1 MTEPAERKS
10 DLIQTRGERG
20 GTVKLFLSGRIA
32 LNSLSFYTDEI
43 RKRLGDLKPKE
54 LIVDLTNIEYLDSS
68 GALLL
73 LEMENRAK
81 DQAIAFSF
89 DNMPDEVRRIMD
101 LIKPDALVTPAVKA
115 ARKHR
120 YILEEIGEASEVL
133 YKDLIQIL
141 TFVGEMLDALFHAVR
156 NPRLVRWED
165 VLFYVKRAGVDGLP
179 ILSLLSL
186 LMGLIIAFMSSLQL
200 KQFGANLYVASLV
213 GIAIIRELGPMMT
226 AIIVAGRS
234 GSAFAAEIGT
244 MKVNEEVDALVTMGF
259 EPTQFLAVPKV
270 LAAMIVV
277 PILTLYSDFFG
288 IAGGLLVG
296 ITGLDLTIHTYI
308 QQTAKSVTLFDFG
321 TSLFK
326 SVVFAALIAGISC
339 QRGLQVRGGAEAVG
353 AATTS
358 AVVSSIF
365 LIIVADSAFA
375 ILFYYIRW

>member
-1 MTEPAERKS
+1 MAETGERKS
-10 DLIQTRGERG
+10 DLVQTRGDRE
-20 GTVKLFLSGRIA
+20 GTIKLFLSGRVA
-32 LNSLSFYTDEI
+32 LDSISLYTEEI
-43 RKRLGDLKPKE
+43 RKRLSDLKPKE

-73 LEMENRAK
+73 LDLEGRAK
-81 DQAIAFSF
+81 SQAIAFSF
-89 DNMPDEVRRIMD
+89 DNMPDEVHRIME
-101 LIKPDALVTPAVKA
+101 LINRQALATPSFKTEK
-115 ARKHR
+115 KHK
-120 YILEEIGEASEVL
+120 YILEEIGEASFAL
-133 YKDLIQIL
+133 YKDTIRILIFI
-141 TFVGEMLDALFHAVR
+141 GEILDALFHAIR
-156 NPRLVRWED
+156 NPRLVRWDD

-200 KQFGANLYVASLV
+200 KQFGANIYVASLV

-244 MKVNEEVDALVTMGF
+244 MRVNEEVDALVTMGF
-259 EPTQFLAVPKV
+259 DPTQFLAVPKV

-277 PILTLYSDFFG
+277 PILTVYADFFG
-288 IAGGLLVG
+288 IAGGLFVG

-308 QQTAKSVTLFDFG
+308 QQTVDSITLFDFVS
-321 TSLFK
+321 SLVK
-326 SVVFAALIAGISC
+326 SVVFAALISGISC
-339 QRGLQVRGGAEAVG
+339 QRGLQVRGGAAAVG
-353 AATTS
+353 TATTS

-375 ILFYYIRW
+375 IIFYYVQW

>member
-1 MTEPAERKS
+1 MAEPDGRKN
-10 DLIQTRGERG
+10 DLVRTRGDRG

-32 LNSLSFYTDEI
+32 LDSLSLYTEEI
-43 RKRLGDLKPKE
+43 RKRLNDLKPKE

-73 LEMENRAK
+73 LELEGRAK
-81 DQAIAFSF
+81 SQAIAFSF
-89 DNMPDEVRRIMD
+89 DNMPDEVRSIME
-101 LIKPDALVTPAVKA
+101 LINRQALAAPPVKTEKKP
-115 ARKHR
+115 R
-120 YILEEIGEASEVL
+120 YILEEIGEASSVL
-133 YKDLIQIL
+133 YKDIIRIQVFI
-141 TFVGEMLDALFHAVR
+141 GEILDALFHAIR
-156 NPRLVRWED
+156 NPRLVRWDD
-165 VLFYVKRAGVDGLP
+165 VLFYIKRAGVDGLP

-200 KQFGANLYVASLV
+200 KQFGANIYVASLV

-259 EPTQFLAVPKV
+259 DPTQFLAVPKV
-270 LAAMIVV
+270 LAAIIVV
-277 PILTLYSDFFG
+277 PVLTLYADFFG
-288 IAGGLLVG
+288 IVGGLLVG

-308 QQTAKSVTLFDFG
+308 QQTVKSVTLFDFL
-321 TSLFK
+321 TSLVK
-326 SVVFAALIAGISC
+326 SVVFAALISGISC

-353 AATTS
+353 TATTS

-375 ILFYYIRW
+375 IMFYYVQW

>member
-1 MTEPAERKS
+1 MAEPDGRKN
-10 DLIQTRGERG
+10 DLVRTRGDRG

-32 LNSLSFYTDEI
+32 LDSLSLYTEEI
-43 RKRLGDLKPKE
+43 RKRLNDLKPKE

-73 LEMENRAK
+73 LELEGRAK
-81 DQAIAFSF
+81 SQAIAFSF
-89 DNMPDEVRRIMD
+89 DNMPDEVRSIME
-101 LIKPDALVTPAVKA
+101 LIKRQALAAPPVKTE
-115 ARKHR
+115 KKPR
-120 YILEEIGEASEVL
+120 YILEEIGEASFIL
-133 YKDLIQIL
+133 YKDTIRIL
-141 TFVGEMLDALFHAVR
+141 VFIGEILDALFHAIR
-156 NPRLVRWED
+156 HPRLVRWDD
-165 VLFYVKRAGVDGLP
+165 VFFYVKRAGVDGLP

-200 KQFGANLYVASLV
+200 KQFGANVYVASLV

-244 MKVNEEVDALVTMGF
+244 MRVNEEVDALVTMGF
-259 EPTQFLAVPKV
+259 DPTQFLAVPKV

-277 PILTLYSDFFG
+277 PVLTVYADFFG
-288 IAGGLLVG
+288 IIGGLLVG

-308 QQTAKSVTLFDFG
+308 QQTVKSVTLFDFVS
-321 TSLFK
+321 SLVK
-326 SVVFAALIAGISC
+326 SVVFAALISGISC

-353 AATTS
+353 TATTS

-365 LIIVADSAFA
+365 LIIVADSVFA
-375 ILFYYIRW
+375 IIFYYVRW

>member
-1 MTEPAERKS
+1 MTEPGERKS
-10 DLIQTRGERG
+10 DLVQARGERG
-20 GTVKLFLSGRIA
+20 GTIKLFLSGRIA
-32 LNSLSFYTDEI
+32 LDSISLYTEEI
-43 RKRLGDLKPKE
+43 RKRLSDLQPKE

-68 GALLL
+68 GALIL
-73 LEMENRAK
+73 LELEGRAK
-81 DQAIAFSF
+81 SQAIAFSF
-89 DNMPDEVRRIMD
+89 DNMPDEVHRIMG
-101 LIKPDALVTPAVKA
+101 LINRQALATPSVKTEKK
-115 ARKHR
+115 RE
-120 YILEEIGEASEVL
+120 YLLEEIGEASFAF
-133 YKDLIQIL
+133 YKDMRRILIFI
-141 TFVGEMLDALFHAVR
+141 GEILDALFHAIR
-156 NPRLVRWED
+156 NPHLVRWDD

-200 KQFGANLYVASLV
+200 KQFGANIYVASLV

-244 MKVNEEVDALVTMGF
+244 MRVNEEVDALVTMGF
-259 EPTQFLAVPKV
+259 DPTQFLAVPKV

-277 PILTLYSDFFG
+277 PILTLYADFFG
-288 IAGGLLVG
+288 IVGGLIVG

-308 QQTAKSVTLFDFG
+308 QQTVKSVTLFDFIS
-321 TSLFK
+321 SLVK
-326 SVVFAALIAGISC
+326 SVVFAALISGISC

-375 ILFYYIRW
+375 IIFYYVQW

>member
-1 MTEPAERKS
+1 MAEPDGRKN
-10 DLIQTRGERG
+10 DLVRTRGDRG

-32 LNSLSFYTDEI
+32 LDSLSLYTEEI
-43 RKRLGDLKPKE
+43 RKRLNDLKPKE

-73 LEMENRAK
+73 LELEGRAK
-81 DQAIAFSF
+81 SQAIAFSF
-89 DNMPDEVRRIMD
+89 DNMPDEVRSIME
-101 LIKPDALVTPAVKA
+101 LINRQALAAPPVKTEKKP
-115 ARKHR
+115 R
-120 YILEEIGEASEVL
+120 YILEEIGEASSVL
-133 YKDLIQIL
+133 YKDIIRIQVFI
-141 TFVGEMLDALFHAVR
+141 GEILDALFHAIR
-156 NPRLVRWED
+156 HPRLVRWDD
-165 VLFYVKRAGVDGLP
+165 VFFYVKRAGVDGLP

-200 KQFGANLYVASLV
+200 KQFGANVYVASLV

-244 MKVNEEVDALVTMGF
+244 MRVNEEVDALVTMGF
-259 EPTQFLAVPKV
+259 DPTQFLAVPKV

-277 PILTLYSDFFG
+277 PVLTVYADFFG
-288 IAGGLLVG
+288 IIGGLLVG

-308 QQTAKSVTLFDFG
+308 QQTVKSVTLFDFVS
-321 TSLFK
+321 SLVK
-326 SVVFAALIAGISC
+326 SVVFAALISGISC

-353 AATTS
+353 TATTS

-365 LIIVADSAFA
+365 LIIVADSVFA
-375 ILFYYIRW
+375 IIFYYVRW

>member
-1 MTEPAERKS
+1 MAEPDGRKN
-10 DLIQTRGERG
+10 DLVRTRGDRG

-32 LNSLSFYTDEI
+32 LDSLSLYTEEI
-43 RKRLGDLKPKE
+43 RKRLNDLKPKE

-73 LEMENRAK
+73 LELEGRAK
-81 DQAIAFSF
+81 SQAIAFSF
-89 DNMPDEVRRIMD
+89 DNMPDEVRSIME
-101 LIKPDALVTPAVKA
+101 LIKRQALAAPPVKTE
-115 ARKHR
+115 KKPR
-120 YILEEIGEASEVL
+120 YILEEIGEASFVL
-133 YKDLIQIL
+133 YKDTIRIL
-141 TFVGEMLDALFHAVR
+141 VFIGEILDALFHAIR
-156 NPRLVRWED
+156 NPRLVRWDD
-165 VLFYVKRAGVDGLP
+165 VLFYIKRAGVDGLP

-200 KQFGANLYVASLV
+200 KQFGANVYVASLV

-244 MKVNEEVDALVTMGF
+244 MRVNEEVDALVTMGF
-259 EPTQFLAVPKV
+259 DPTQFLAVPKV

-277 PILTLYSDFFG
+277 PVLTVYADFFG
-288 IAGGLLVG
+288 IIGGLLVG

-308 QQTAKSVTLFDFG
+308 QQTVKSVTLFDFVS
-321 TSLFK
+321 SLVK
-326 SVVFAALIAGISC
+326 SVVFAALISGISC

-353 AATTS
+353 TATTS

-365 LIIVADSAFA
+365 LIIVADSVFA
-375 ILFYYIRW
+375 IIFYYVQW

>member
-1 MTEPAERKS
+1 MAEPDGRKN
-10 DLIQTRGERG
+10 DLVRTRGDRG

-32 LNSLSFYTDEI
+32 LDSLSLYTEEI
-43 RKRLGDLKPKE
+43 RKRLNDLKPKE

-73 LEMENRAK
+73 LELEGRAK
-81 DQAIAFSF
+81 SQAIAFSF
-89 DNMPDEVRRIMD
+89 DNMPDEVRSIME
-101 LIKPDALVTPAVKA
+101 LINRQALAAPPVKTEKKP
-115 ARKHR
+115 R
-120 YILEEIGEASEVL
+120 YILEEIGEASSVL
-133 YKDLIQIL
+133 YKDIIRIQVFI
-141 TFVGEMLDALFHAVR
+141 GEILDALFHAIR
-156 NPRLVRWED
+156 HPRLVRWDD
-165 VLFYVKRAGVDGLP
+165 VFFYVKRAGVDGLP

-200 KQFGANLYVASLV
+200 KQFGANVYVASLV

-244 MKVNEEVDALVTMGF
+244 MRVNEEVDALVTMGF
-259 EPTQFLAVPKV
+259 DPTQFLAVPKV

-277 PILTLYSDFFG
+277 PVLTVYADFFG
-288 IAGGLLVG
+288 IIGGLLVG

-308 QQTAKSVTLFDFG
+308 QQTVKSVTLFDFVS
-321 TSLFK
+321 SLVK
-326 SVVFAALIAGISC
+326 SVVFAALISGISC

-353 AATTS
+353 TATTS

-365 LIIVADSAFA
+365 LIIVADSVFA
-375 ILFYYIRW
+375 IIFYYVQW

>member
-32 LNSLSFYTDEI
+32 LNSLSFYTEEI

-73 LEMENRAK
+73 LEMEHRAK

-115 ARKHR
+115 EIKHR
-120 YILEEIGEASEVL
+120 YILEEIGEASEAL

-141 TFVGEMLDALFHAVR
+141 TFVGEMLDAIFHAVR

-200 KQFGANLYVASLV
+200 KQFGANIYVASLV

-375 ILFYYIRW
+375 ILFYYVQW

>member
-1 MTEPAERKS
+1 MAEPGERKN
-10 DLIQTRGERG
+10 DLVQARGERG
-20 GTVKLFLSGRIA
+20 GTIKLFLSGRIA
-32 LNSLSFYTDEI
+32 LDSVSLYTEEI
-43 RKRLGDLKPKE
+43 RKRLSDLKPKE

-68 GALLL
+68 GALIL
-73 LEMENRAK
+73 LELEGRAK
-81 DQAIAFSF
+81 SQAIAFSF
-89 DNMPDEVRRIMD
+89 DNMPDEVHRIMG
-101 LIKPDALVTPAVKA
+101 LINREALTTSSVKTEKK
-115 ARKHR
+115 RE
-120 YILEEIGEASEVL
+120 YLLEEIGEASFAF
-133 YKDLIQIL
+133 YKDMRRILI
-141 TFVGEMLDALFHAVR
+141 FVGEILDALFHAVR
-156 NPRLVRWED
+156 DPRLVRWND

-200 KQFGANLYVASLV
+200 KQFGANIYVASLV

-244 MKVNEEVDALVTMGF
+244 MRVNEEVDALVTMGF
-259 EPTQFLAVPKV
+259 DPTQFLAVPKV

-277 PILTLYSDFFG
+277 PILTLYADFFG
-288 IAGGLLVG
+288 IVGGLFVG

-308 QQTAKSVTLFDFG
+308 QQTVESVTLFDFVS
-321 TSLFK
+321 SLVK
-326 SVVFAALIAGISC
+326 SVVFAVLISGISC

-375 ILFYYIRW
+375 IIFYYVQW

>member
-1 MTEPAERKS
+1 MAEPGERKN
-10 DLIQTRGERG
+10 DLVQARGERG
-20 GTVKLFLSGRIA
+20 GTIKLFLSGRIA
-32 LNSLSFYTDEI
+32 LDSVSLYTEEI
-43 RKRLGDLKPKE
+43 RKRLSDLKPKE

-68 GALLL
+68 GALIL
-73 LEMENRAK
+73 LELEGRAK
-81 DQAIAFSF
+81 SQAIAFSF
-89 DNMPDEVRRIMD
+89 DNMPDEIHRIMG
-101 LIKPDALVTPAVKA
+101 LINREALTTSSVKTEKK
-115 ARKHR
+115 RE
-120 YILEEIGEASEVL
+120 YLLEEIGEASFAF
-133 YKDLIQIL
+133 YKDMRRILI
-141 TFVGEMLDALFHAVR
+141 FVGEILDALFHAVR
-156 NPRLVRWED
+156 DPRLVRWND

-200 KQFGANLYVASLV
+200 KQFGANIYVASLV

-244 MKVNEEVDALVTMGF
+244 MRVNEEVDALVTMGF
-259 EPTQFLAVPKV
+259 DPTQFLAVPKV

-277 PILTLYSDFFG
+277 PILTLYADFFG
-288 IAGGLLVG
+288 IVGGLFVG

-308 QQTAKSVTLFDFG
+308 QQTVESVTLFDFVS
-321 TSLFK
+321 SLVK
-326 SVVFAALIAGISC
+326 SVVFAVLISGISC

-375 ILFYYIRW
+375 IIFYYVQW

>member
-1 MTEPAERKS
+1 MAEPDGRKN
-10 DLIQTRGERG
+10 DLVRTRGDRG

-32 LNSLSFYTDEI
+32 LDSLSLYTEEI
-43 RKRLGDLKPKE
+43 RKRLNDLKPKE

-73 LEMENRAK
+73 LELEGRAK
-81 DQAIAFSF
+81 SQAIAFSF
-89 DNMPDEVRRIMD
+89 DNMPDEVRSIME
-101 LIKPDALVTPAVKA
+101 LINRQALAAPPVKTEKKP
-115 ARKHR
+115 R
-120 YILEEIGEASEVL
+120 YILEEIGEASFIL
-133 YKDLIQIL
+133 YKDTIRIL
-141 TFVGEMLDALFHAVR
+141 VFIGEILDALFHAIR
-156 NPRLVRWED
+156 NPRLVRWDD
-165 VLFYVKRAGVDGLP
+165 VLFYIKRAGVDGLP

-200 KQFGANLYVASLV
+200 KQFGANIYVASLV

-244 MKVNEEVDALVTMGF
+244 MRVNEEVDALVTMGF
-259 EPTQFLAVPKV
+259 DPTQFLAVPKV

-277 PILTLYSDFFG
+277 PVLTVYADFFG
-288 IAGGLLVG
+288 ITGGLLVG

-308 QQTAKSVTLFDFG
+308 QQTVKSVTLFDFVS
-321 TSLFK
+321 SLVK
-326 SVVFAALIAGISC
+326 SVVFAALISGISC

-353 AATTS
+353 TATTS

-365 LIIVADSAFA
+365 LIIVADSVFA
-375 ILFYYIRW
+375 IIFYYVQW

>member
-1 MTEPAERKS
+1 MAEPDGRKN
-10 DLIQTRGERG
+10 DLVRTRGDRG

-32 LNSLSFYTDEI
+32 LDSLSLYTEEI
-43 RKRLGDLKPKE
+43 RKRLNDLKPKE

-73 LEMENRAK
+73 LELEGRAK
-81 DQAIAFSF
+81 SQAIAFSF
-89 DNMPDEVRRIMD
+89 DNMPDEVRSIME
-101 LIKPDALVTPAVKA
+101 LIKRQALAAPPVKTE
-115 ARKHR
+115 KKPR
-120 YILEEIGEASEVL
+120 YILEEIGEASSVL
-133 YKDLIQIL
+133 YKDIIRIQVFI
-141 TFVGEMLDALFHAVR
+141 GEILDALFHAIR
-156 NPRLVRWED
+156 HPRLVRWDD
-165 VLFYVKRAGVDGLP
+165 VFFYVKRAGVDGLP

-200 KQFGANLYVASLV
+200 KQFGANVYVASLV

-244 MKVNEEVDALVTMGF
+244 MRVNEEVDALVTMGF
-259 EPTQFLAVPKV
+259 DPTQFLAVPKV

-277 PILTLYSDFFG
+277 PVLTVYADFFG
-288 IAGGLLVG
+288 IIGGLLVG

-308 QQTAKSVTLFDFG
+308 QQTVKSVTLFDFVS
-321 TSLFK
+321 SLVK
-326 SVVFAALIAGISC
+326 SVVFAALISGISC

-353 AATTS
+353 TATTS

-365 LIIVADSAFA
+365 LIIVADSVFA
-375 ILFYYIRW
+375 IIFYYVRW

>member
-1 MTEPAERKS
+1 MTEPAERNS
-10 DLIQTRGERG
+10 DPIRIRGERG
-20 GTVKLFLSGRIA
+20 GCVKIFLSGRIA
-32 LNSLSFYTDEI
+32 LNSLGLYTSEI
-43 RKRLGDLKPKE
+43 RKRLDELQPKE

-73 LEMENRAK
+73 LEMERRAR
-81 DQAIAFSF
+81 DQAVSFSF
-89 DNMPDEVRRIMD
+89 DNMPDEVRRIME
-101 LIKPDALVTPAVKA
+101 LINPRALITPPVKTA
-115 ARKHR
+115 KKHR
-120 YILEEIGEASEVL
+120 YILEEIGEASEKL
-133 YKDLIQIL
+133 YKDLLRIM
-141 TFVGEMLDALFHAVR
+141 TFVGEILDALFRALR

-200 KQFGANLYVASLV
+200 KQFGANIYVASLV

-244 MKVNEEVDALVTMGF
+244 MKVNEEVDALVIMGF

-270 LAAMIVV
+270 LAAMVVV
-277 PILTLYSDFFG
+277 PILTLYADFFG
-288 IAGGLLVG
+288 ILGGLLVG
-296 ITGLDLTIHTYI
+296 ITGLDLTVQTYI
-308 QQTAKSVTLFDFG
+308 QQTAKSITLFDFVS
-321 TSLFK
+321 SLVK

-375 ILFYYIRW
+375 ILLYYVQW

>member
-10 DLIQTRGERG
+10 DLIRIRGEKG
-20 GTVKLFLSGRIA
+20 GCVKLFLSGRIA
-32 LNSLSFYTDEI
+32 LNNLGLYTSEI
-43 RKRLGDLKPKE
+43 RKRLDELQPTE

-73 LEMENRAK
+73 LEMEHRAR
-81 DQAIAFSF
+81 DQAVSFSF
-89 DNMPDEVRRIMD
+89 DNMPDEVRRIME
-101 LIKPDALVTPAVKA
+101 LINPQALITPPVKTE
-115 ARKHR
+115 KKQR
-120 YILEEIGEASEVL
+120 YILEEIGEASEAV
-133 YKDLIQIL
+133 YKDLLRIM
-141 TFVGEMLDALFHAVR
+141 TFVGEILDALFRALR

-200 KQFGANLYVASLV
+200 KQFGANIYVASLV

-244 MKVNEEVDALVTMGF
+244 MKVNEEVDALVIMGF

-277 PILTLYSDFFG
+277 PILTLYADFFG
-288 IAGGLLVG
+288 ILGGLLVG
-296 ITGLDLTIHTYI
+296 ITGLDLTVQTYI
-308 QQTAKSVTLFDFG
+308 QQTAKSITLFDFVS
-321 TSLFK
+321 SLVK

-375 ILFYYIRW
+375 ILLYYVQW

>member
-1 MTEPAERKS
+1 MAEPGERKN
-10 DLIQTRGERG
+10 DLVRARGEKG

-32 LNSLSFYTDEI
+32 LDSISLYMEEI
-43 RKRLGDLKPKE
+43 RKRLTDLTPKE
-54 LIVDLTNIEYLDSS
+54 LIIDLANIEYLDSS

-73 LEMENRAK
+73 LELEGRAK
-81 DQAIAFSF
+81 AKAIAFSF
-89 DNMPDEVRRIMD
+89 DNMPDEVHHIMG
-101 LIKPDALVTPAVKA
+101 LINPEALTTPSVKTQKK
-115 ARKHR
+115 RE
-120 YILEEIGEASEVL
+120 YLLEEIGEASFAL
-133 YKDLIQIL
+133 YKDTIRILIFI
-141 TFVGEMLDALFHAVR
+141 GEILDALFHAIW
-156 NPRLVRWED
+156 NPRLVRWDD
-165 VLFYVKRAGVDGLP
+165 VLFYVKRSGVDGLP

-200 KQFGANLYVASLV
+200 KQFGANIYVASLV

-259 EPTQFLAVPKV
+259 DPTQFLAVPKV
-270 LAAMIVV
+270 LAAIIVV
-277 PILTLYSDFFG
+277 PVLTLYADFFG

-308 QQTAKSVTLFDFG
+308 QQTVKSVTLFDFL
-321 TSLFK
+321 TSLIK
-326 SVVFAALIAGISC
+326 SVVFAALISGISC

-353 AATTS
+353 TATTS

-375 ILFYYIRW
+375 IMFYYVQW

>member
-1 MTEPAERKS
+1 MAEPDGRKN
-10 DLIQTRGERG
+10 DLVRTRGDRG

-32 LNSLSFYTDEI
+32 LDSLSLYTEEI
-43 RKRLGDLKPKE
+43 RKRLNDLKPKE

-73 LEMENRAK
+73 LDLEGRAK
-81 DQAIAFSF
+81 SQAIAFSF
-89 DNMPDEVRRIMD
+89 DNMPDEVRSIME
-101 LIKPDALVTPAVKA
+101 LINRQALAAPPVKTEKKP
-115 ARKHR
+115 R
-120 YILEEIGEASEVL
+120 YILEEIGEASSVL
-133 YKDLIQIL
+133 YKDIIRIQVFI
-141 TFVGEMLDALFHAVR
+141 GEILDALFHAIR
-156 NPRLVRWED
+156 HPRLVRWDD
-165 VLFYVKRAGVDGLP
+165 VFFYVKRAGVDGLP

-200 KQFGANLYVASLV
+200 KQFGANIYVASLV

-244 MKVNEEVDALVTMGF
+244 MRVNEEVDALVTMGF
-259 EPTQFLAVPKV
+259 DPTQFLAVPKV

-277 PILTLYSDFFG
+277 PVLTVYADFFG
-288 IAGGLLVG
+288 ITGGLLVG

-308 QQTAKSVTLFDFG
+308 QQTVKSVTLFDFVS
-321 TSLFK
+321 SLVK
-326 SVVFAALIAGISC
+326 SVVFAALISGISC

-353 AATTS
+353 TATTS

-365 LIIVADSAFA
+365 LIIVADSVFA
-375 ILFYYIRW
+375 IIFYYVRW